1 MPYTVLFFSSQAR
14 IWLTVNV
21 PRLRTSLGSAG
32 LLVFTFTTCWN
43 SPSLPS
49 LTGLN
54 TNNDDE
60 EVEEEEEE
68 EGKTGL
74 S

>member
-1 MPYTVLFFSSQAR
+1 M
-14 IWLTVNV
+14 TVNV
-21 PRLRTSLGSAG
+21 PRLRTSLDRAG

-54 TNNDDE
+54 TNNDE
-60 EVEEEEEE
+60 EEEEEEEE

-74 S
+74 SWDHLALAWLI